1 MLSLLT
7 MKLPNKNKKLA
18 FEFQKILL
26 SRAIN
31 AICKATDLSREQV
44 FEWLIDGERWDGV
57 AYKLGPTEVV
67 EKKD

>member
-1 MLSLLT
+1 

-18 FEFQKILL
+18 FEFQKIIL

-57 AYKLGPTEVV
+57 KYKLGPTEVV